1 MVRRPYEWFFQDYIG
16 RLTTW
21 LERKTGSWP
30 TSVSGFLLSAKLFFF
45 LEPVFFLV
53 GRRRPT
59 VSRSR
64 SRETRRIVGLTMKI
78 KTSPDESMFFAIK
91 V

>member
-1 MVRRPYEWFFQDYIG
+1 MF
-16 RLTTW
+16 
-21 LERKTGSWP
+21 
-30 TSVSGFLLSAKLFFF
+30 
-45 LEPVFFLV
+45 

-78 KTSPDESMFFAIK
+78 KTSPDEYISQKKKKDYGTSKQKMIVRRHGGARRILSSLGFSFFY
-91 V
+91 